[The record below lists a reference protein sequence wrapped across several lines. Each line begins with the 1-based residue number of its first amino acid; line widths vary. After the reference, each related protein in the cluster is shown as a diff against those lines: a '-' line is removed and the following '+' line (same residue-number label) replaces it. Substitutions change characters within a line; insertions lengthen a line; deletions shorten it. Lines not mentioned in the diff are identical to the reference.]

1 MFGGNRCS
9 EEQARIEELEAQLNR
24 ERLEHAQEAQ
34 QLELKAQRMARD
46 LQQANNRIAVLE
58 FEVEQAHQTIYE
70 LNAQRG
76 VRIKRE
82 KQVRELLREG
92 VPKTRVARQVFGYGT
107 GSAFD
112 FVQRV
117 IQETPALVNL
127 QG

>member
-9 EEQARIEELEAQLNR
+9 EEQARIQELEAQLNR
-24 ERLEHAQEAQ
+24 ERLEHAREV
-34 QLELKAQRMARD
+34 QRFERERRQD
-46 LQQANNRIAVLE
+46 KNRIAALE

-70 LNAQRG
+70 LNAQRA